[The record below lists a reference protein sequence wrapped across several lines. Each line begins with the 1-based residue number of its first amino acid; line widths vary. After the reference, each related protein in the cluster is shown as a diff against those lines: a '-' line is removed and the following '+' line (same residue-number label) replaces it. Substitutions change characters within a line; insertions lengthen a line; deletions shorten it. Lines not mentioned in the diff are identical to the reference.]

1 MAAGVVVPCGFGA
14 PGSVVLDALPTLGH
28 LEIVPVHP
36 GGAYPRPGPLAA
48 VGRAAGVTSLGVQA
62 LRRIVGAVARL
73 RGELVRDVT
82 VRSDVRQ
89 LKVELESGLI
99 LVVTAERDGQGRP
112 QLEVDVVDLP
122 RDTSTKQQIEVRFD

>member
-1 MAAGVVVPCGFGA
+1 MTA
-14 PGSVVLDALPTLGH
+14 
-28 LEIVPVHP
+28 
-36 GGAYPRPGPLAA
+36 
-48 VGRAAGVTSLGVQA
+48 LGVQA

-99 LVVTAERDGQGRP
+99 LVVTAERDAQGRP

-122 RDTSTKQQIEVRFD
+122 RDSSTKQQIEVRFD

>member
-1 MAAGVVVPCGFGA
+1 MTA
-14 PGSVVLDALPTLGH
+14 
-28 LEIVPVHP
+28 
-36 GGAYPRPGPLAA
+36 
-48 VGRAAGVTSLGVQA
+48 LGVQA

-73 RGELVRDVT
+73 RGELVHDVT

-99 LVVTAERDGQGRP
+99 LVVTAERDAQGRP

-122 RDTSTKQQIEVRFD
+122 RDSSTKQQIEVRFD

>member
-1 MAAGVVVPCGFGA
+1 
-14 PGSVVLDALPTLGH
+14 
-28 LEIVPVHP
+28 
-36 GGAYPRPGPLAA
+36 
-48 VGRAAGVTSLGVQA
+48 VTSLGVQA

-99 LVVTAERDGQGRP
+99 LVVTAERDAQGRP

-122 RDTSTKQQIEVRFD
+122 RDTSTRQQIEVRFD

>member
-14 PGSVVLDALPTLGH
+14 PGSVVLDALPTRGH

-36 GGAYPRPGPLAA
+36 GGAHPRPGPLAA
-48 VGRAAGVTSLGVQA
+48 VGRAAGVTSLGV
-62 LRRIVGAVARL
+62 
-73 RGELVRDVT
+73 LVRDVT

-122 RDTSTKQQIEVRFD
+122 R

>member
-1 MAAGVVVPCGFGA
+1 
-14 PGSVVLDALPTLGH
+14 
-28 LEIVPVHP
+28 
-36 GGAYPRPGPLAA
+36 
-48 VGRAAGVTSLGVQA
+48 VTALGVQA

-73 RGELVRDVT
+73 RGELVREVT

-99 LVVTAERDGQGRP
+99 LVVTAERDEQGRP

-122 RDTSTKQQIEVRFD
+122 RDGSSKHQIEVRFD

>member
-1 MAAGVVVPCGFGA
+1 M
-14 PGSVVLDALPTLGH
+14 
-28 LEIVPVHP
+28 
-36 GGAYPRPGPLAA
+36 
-48 VGRAAGVTSLGVQA
+48 TSLGVQA

-99 LVVTAERDGQGRP
+99 LVVTAERDEQGRP

-122 RDTSTKQQIEVRFD
+122 RDASIKQQIEVRFD

>member
-1 MAAGVVVPCGFGA
+1 M
-14 PGSVVLDALPTLGH
+14 
-28 LEIVPVHP
+28 
-36 GGAYPRPGPLAA
+36 
-48 VGRAAGVTSLGVQA
+48 TSLGVQA

-99 LVVTAERDGQGRP
+99 LVVTAERDAQGRP

>member
-1 MAAGVVVPCGFGA
+1 M
-14 PGSVVLDALPTLGH
+14 
-28 LEIVPVHP
+28 
-36 GGAYPRPGPLAA
+36 
-48 VGRAAGVTSLGVQA
+48 TSLGVQA

-99 LVVTAERDGQGRP
+99 LVVTAERDAQGRP

-122 RDTSTKQQIEVRFD
+122 RDSSTKQQIEVRFD

>member
-1 MAAGVVVPCGFGA
+1 M
-14 PGSVVLDALPTLGH
+14 
-28 LEIVPVHP
+28 
-36 GGAYPRPGPLAA
+36 
-48 VGRAAGVTSLGVQA
+48 TSLGVQA

-99 LVVTAERDGQGRP
+99 LVVTAERDAQGRP

-122 RDTSTKQQIEVRFD
+122 RDTLTKQQIEVRFD

>member
-1 MAAGVVVPCGFGA
+1 MTA
-14 PGSVVLDALPTLGH
+14 
-28 LEIVPVHP
+28 
-36 GGAYPRPGPLAA
+36 
-48 VGRAAGVTSLGVQA
+48 LGVQA

-99 LVVTAERDGQGRP
+99 LVVTAERDAQGRP
-112 QLEVDVVDLP
+112 QLEVDVVELP
-122 RDTSTKQQIEVRFD
+122 RDASTKQQIEVRFD